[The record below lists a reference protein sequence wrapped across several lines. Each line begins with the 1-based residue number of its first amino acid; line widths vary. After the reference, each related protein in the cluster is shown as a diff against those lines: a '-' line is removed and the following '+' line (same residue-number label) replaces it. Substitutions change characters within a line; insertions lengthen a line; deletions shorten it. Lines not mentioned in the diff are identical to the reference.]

1 MKGDLTEFTLGRVY
15 TNPDG
20 ITVGSDKRIWFT
32 QFAADTLGAVVSP
45 R

>member
-1 MKGDLTEFTLGRVY
+1 MKGELTEFTFGSVY

-20 ITVGSDKRIWFT
+20 ITVGSDHRIWFT
-32 QFAADTLGAVVSP
+32 QFAADALGAVVSP